1 MMNSIKAKPKFSKLE
16 KSMNRQIILVFAI
29 QICFCIF
36 SGLYAAI
43 WYMKE
48 QDFVGYLEIDQSGV
62 KDQAFYYNF
71 FIRFGNWLLLFTYF
85 WNILI
90 ETNFHIK

>member
-1 MMNSIKAKPKFSKLE
+1 MMLNSIKAKPKFSKLE
-16 KSMNRQIILVFAI
+16 KSMNRQILLVFAI
-29 QICFCIF
+29 QIGFCIF

-48 QDFVGYLEIDQSGV
+48 QDDVGHYLIIDQDGV

-71 FIRFGNWLLLFTYF
+71 FIRFGNWLLLFT
-85 WNILI
+85 
-90 ETNFHIK
+90 